1 MKNINRRDFIK
12 LSAATGTSIAFMG
25 IFNACEDYTFEPV
38 TGGSEKTFITDIQD
52 FYTQFG
58 NSTTSVDNLPN
69 VTKASW
75 QLEISGLVDTPKT
88 FSFSELEALAS
99 EHEMTYFKTMRC
111 VFDAGA
117 FEKYISNAYWTGVPL
132 KVLLEQAGIQSSA
145 KRLRIFGS
153 DGFTNNILLSDVM
166 KETPEGELPIIL
178 CYKMNGEELP
188 LKQGFPVRVIFPEK
202 FGFKNMKWISKIELT
217 DVDEPFGV
225 YEVDYGIF
233 DDGDLKP
240 ISYITAPLTNENLSQ
255 NLTEG
260 KYTVLGTALT
270 GRNKPQ
276 KVEVRIDDGDW
287 KDASIASREEVE
299 NQVRTF
305 VTEKEGRLPS
315 EFIEQF
321 KNPDAFSY
329 PFKNTWVVWKY
340 DFEVTGTGAVK
351 ISARVTDETGFTQPE
366 EDNTFDDGNVSIQTV
381 DASKG

>member
-1 MKNINRRDFIK
+1 MKNINRRDFLK

-25 IFNACEDYTFEPV
+25 VFSACEDYTLEPV
-38 TGGSEKTFITDIQD
+38 SSGIEEKFITDIQD

-58 NSTTSVDNLPN
+58 NSTTSVDNLPD
-69 VTKASW
+69 VSKANW
-75 QLEISGLVDTPKT
+75 QLEISGLVNTPKT
-88 FSFSELEALAS
+88 YSFSELESLS
-99 EHEMTYFKTMRC
+99 NEHEITYFKTMRC

-132 KVLLEQAGIQSSA
+132 KVLLEQAGVQPGA
-145 KRLRIFGS
+145 KRLRIYGS
-153 DGFTNNILLSDVM
+153 DGFTTNILVSDVM

-188 LKQGFPVRVIFPEK
+188 PKQGFPVRIIFPEK
-202 FGFKNMKWISKIELT
+202 FGYKNMKWVSKIELT
-217 DVDEPFGV
+217 DIDEPFGV
-225 YEVDYGIF
+225 YEVDYEIF
-233 DDGDLKP
+233 DDGDLQP
-240 ISYITAPLTNENLSQ
+240 ISYISAPLTNENLSQ

-287 KDASIASREEVE
+287 NEATIAPLGDVQS
-299 NQVRTF
+299 QVQEF
-305 VTEKEGRLPS
+305 VLAKEGKLPT

-329 PFKNTWVVWKY
+329 PYKNTWVIWKF
-340 DFEVTGTGAVK
+340 DFEVSGTGAIK

-366 EDNTFDDGNVSIQTV
+366 EDNTFDDGNISIQSV